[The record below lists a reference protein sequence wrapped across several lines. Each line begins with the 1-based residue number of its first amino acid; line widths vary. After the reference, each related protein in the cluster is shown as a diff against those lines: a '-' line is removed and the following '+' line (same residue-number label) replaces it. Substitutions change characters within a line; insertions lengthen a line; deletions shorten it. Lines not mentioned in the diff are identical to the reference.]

1 MINPIDYI
9 GWTAT
14 ALFGCSYLFRK
25 PATLRR
31 IQAVAALMW
40 VAYGLLI
47 SAMPV
52 VVANVIVAVA
62 AVWSSFASTRSAS
75 VEGLE

>member
-14 ALFGCSYLFRK
+14 AVFGCSYLFRK

-31 IQAVAALMW
+31 IQALAALMW

-52 VVANVIVAVA
+52 VVANVIVATA
-62 AVWSSFASTRSAS
+62 AVWSSFARSRSAP
-75 VEGLE
+75 VEGT